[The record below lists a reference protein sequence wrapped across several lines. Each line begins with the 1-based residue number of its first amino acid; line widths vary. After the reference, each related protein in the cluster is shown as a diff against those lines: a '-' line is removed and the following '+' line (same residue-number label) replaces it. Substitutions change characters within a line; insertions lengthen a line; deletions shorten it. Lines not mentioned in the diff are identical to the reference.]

1 MCVGEREKCYEL
13 EFHLDYNRVIYDQ
26 KIVLITHTHTH
37 INKHTH
43 KEQMDVYNNIN
54 KLEISK
60 PTEAENVSAQ
70 ISSLAKNSIVGI
82 NLPFYNKATSILM
95 LLRMRF

>member
-1 MCVGEREKCYEL
+1 
-13 EFHLDYNRVIYDQ
+13 
-26 KIVLITHTHTH
+26 
-37 INKHTH
+37 
-43 KEQMDVYNNIN
+43 MDVYNNIN

-60 PTEAENVSAQ
+60 PTEVENVSAQ
-70 ISSLAKNSIVGI
+70 ISSLAKNSIVEI